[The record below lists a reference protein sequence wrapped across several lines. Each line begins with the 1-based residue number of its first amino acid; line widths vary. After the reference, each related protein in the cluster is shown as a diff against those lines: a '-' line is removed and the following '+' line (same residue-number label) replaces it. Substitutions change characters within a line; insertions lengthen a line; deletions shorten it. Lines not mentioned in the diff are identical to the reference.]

1 MAGEDPKEEQRLRVA
16 ATAAN
21 GAEAELI
28 LQRLA
33 QAGIV
38 ATSQRTI
45 GGPEWGESG
54 SQYVYVEAADLGRA
68 RELLNT
74 GEGLSEDELAK
85 LSEQGE
91 EEAAESPR
99 RRPPNGEDA

>member
-1 MAGEDPKEEQRLRVA
+1 MAGEDPEDQRRLRVA

-21 GAEAELI
+21 GAEAELL

-54 SQYVYVEAADLGRA
+54 SQFIYVEAADLGRA

-74 GEGLSEDELAK
+74 GEGLGDEELAK
-85 LSEQGE
+85 LSEQGK
-91 EEAAESPR
+91 EEAAEPPR
-99 RRPPNGEDA
+99 RRPPNGEDT